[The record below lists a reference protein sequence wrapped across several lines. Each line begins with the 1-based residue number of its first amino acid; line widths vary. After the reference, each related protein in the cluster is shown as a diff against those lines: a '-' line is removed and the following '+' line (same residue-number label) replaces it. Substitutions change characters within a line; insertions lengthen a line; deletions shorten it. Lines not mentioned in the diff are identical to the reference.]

1 MSRYIDIEP
10 YERKPGGDIKEHT
23 CRIEVKTVFANGF
36 GTVHEQRVK
45 TEDIPTADVL
55 TLSEVSGILSHASEF
70 VEGAKGTLKIANES
84 LENGNKVLNE
94 MVSENKRLEAEND
107 DLRKAIKA
115 MQDEDVM
122 RIRYGEWQQDDNGDF
137 VCSECMGA
145 LSDIF
150 DVMHAYVRDVDIERV
165 EICPFC
171 GARMCVRVDEKQK
184 REEAAENRKIFIF
197 VFFL

>member
-10 YERKPGGDIKEHT
+10 YERKPGGGVTEYS
-23 CRIEVKTVFANGF
+23 CRVNMVSKNGF
-36 GTVHEQRVK
+36 GTVRENRIDTK
-45 TEDIPTADVL
+45 DIPTADV
-55 TLSEVSGILSHASEF
+55 E
-70 VEGAKGTLKIANES
+70 
-84 LENGNKVLNE
+84 
-94 MVSENKRLEAEND
+94 
-107 DLRKAIKA
+107 
-115 MQDEDVM
+115 
-122 RIRYGEWQQDDNGDF
+122 RIRYGEWQQDENGDF

-184 REEAAENRKIFIF
+184 REEAAE
-197 VFFL
+197 